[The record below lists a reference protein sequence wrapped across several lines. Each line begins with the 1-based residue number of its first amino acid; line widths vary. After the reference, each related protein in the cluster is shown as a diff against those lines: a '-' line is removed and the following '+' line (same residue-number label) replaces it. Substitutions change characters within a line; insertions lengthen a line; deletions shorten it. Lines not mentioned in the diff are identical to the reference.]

1 MDSKELRQFED
12 EIAAL
17 FNEKKIKAVIH
28 LYSGGEENMLKVFEG
43 ISPADWVMCSWRSHY
58 QALLK
63 GVPKDELKA
72 EILAGRSIAL
82 CFPEYRIVSSGIV
95 GGIIPIA
102 LGVALGIKRS
112 GGINRVH
119 VFLGDMTAETG
130 IAHECIKYAENHNLP
145 IVFHVEDNRKSV
157 CTDTRTAWGHPRL
170 DLELHLR
177 TNVEISHYETGKFPH
192 AGSGFRIQF

>member
-1 MDSKELRQFED
+1 MDSEELQQFEH

-28 LYSGGEENMLKVFEG
+28 LYSGGEEHLLKVCEG
-43 ISPADWVMCSWRSHY
+43 IAPEDWVMCSWRSHY
-58 QALLK
+58 QCLLK

-82 CFPEYRIVSSGIV
+82 CFPDYHIVSSGIV

-112 GGINRVH
+112 GGSNQVQL
-119 VFLGDMTAETG
+119 FLGGERRR
-130 IAHECIKYAENHNLP
+130 EKRE
-145 IVFHVEDNRKSV
+145 
-157 CTDTRTAWGHPRL
+157 
-170 DLELHLR
+170 
-177 TNVEISHYETGKFPH
+177 
-192 AGSGFRIQF
+192 